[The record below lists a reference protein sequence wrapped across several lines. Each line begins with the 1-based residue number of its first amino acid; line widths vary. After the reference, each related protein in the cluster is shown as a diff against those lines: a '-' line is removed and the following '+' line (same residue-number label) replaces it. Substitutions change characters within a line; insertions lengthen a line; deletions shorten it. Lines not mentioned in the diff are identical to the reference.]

1 MNLQIPRGFPT
12 TQIPKGLG
20 VVAGLIGGA
29 ALVGWYLGFVGPIQW
44 SPKFPLMV
52 CDTAWG
58 VTVGGAGLLALAAGR
73 RRTARAVGLALLGL
87 SLGHLVLNGLAGQAY
102 RDFIPHPELGDLSL
116 LARGTL
122 VRMAPSTA
130 WAFGLLGL
138 AFAFGGAGRWRAWI
152 GATAASLVLL
162 LACASFLGVATGF
175 GFYLWGGV
183 FLGMAL
189 PTATAFGALG
199 AGMLAWEWEH
209 TPERWGEWPAWAP
222 VPAAAL
228 VLGCALVLGQSHK
241 AELRLIQKAREG
253 ERAARCAAHLRDE
266 WQRLS
271 LHLEDLSR
279 DLALRGPHDG
289 GSPEEMIGRFLN
301 HHPGARS
308 LTWVPAAEV
317 DGGWDG
323 EARLTLCSPAREG
336 RRLKMDLEA
345 EVWAGAMLR
354 PILPSGV
361 TARIHS
367 RMPVQLPAAAGT
379 GGATFQSFDADG
391 LSGVL
396 ELGPDPSSW
405 LAGRSNALGGL
416 VTGLLLAILVG
427 GLVRS
432 VQGGGERAA
441 RLGVEMKA
449 RLKAEQR
456 QQEFLAIVSHELR
469 TPLTAIQGAL
479 KLLRHLA
486 AETLGPKDLELVD
499 MADRNSMKLLRLVND
514 LLDMEKLS
522 RGRTTLVPKVI
533 EVGALVRVALSNH
546 EPTFRARGIRGLF
559 DGPGGEAWIQGD
571 PDRLEQ
577 VVANLLSNATKFS
590 RSGGDVTAAVRVAA
604 EEVRLEIRD
613 QGPGIPVAFR
623 GQIFQPFTQAEGAN
637 VRREGG
643 SGLGLA
649 ISKALVEAMG
659 GRIGFESEE
668 GKGTT
673 FWLTFPAMAPPI
685 QGVPAGPDLG

>member
-1 MNLQIPRGFPT
+1 MSRG
-12 TQIPKGLG
+12 L
-20 VVAGLIGGA
+20 
-29 ALVGWYLGFVGPIQW
+29 
-44 SPKFPLMV
+44 
-52 CDTAWG
+52 
-58 VTVGGAGLLALAAGR
+58 
-73 RRTARAVGLALLGL
+73 GLALLGL
-87 SLGHLVLNGLAGQAY
+87 GLSHFLLDGLAGQAY
-102 RDFIPHPELGDLSL
+102 RDFIPHPEVGGLSI
-116 LARGTL
+116 LARGPT

-130 WAFGLLGL
+130 VAFGLLGL

-162 LACASFLGVATGF
+162 VACTSFLGVVTGF
-175 GFYLWGGV
+175 GFYFWGGI

-189 PTATAFGALG
+189 PTATAFGVLG
-199 AGMLAWEWEH
+199 GGLLAWEWEH
-209 TPERWGEWPAWAP
+209 TPERWGGWPAWVP
-222 VPAAAL
+222 MPAAAL
-228 VLGCALVLGQSHK
+228 VLSCALVLGQSHQ
-241 AELRLIQKAREG
+241 AELRLIQKAREV
-253 ERAARCAAHLRDE
+253 ERAARGAAHLRDE

-271 LHLEDLSR
+271 LQLEDLSR
-279 DLALRGPHDG
+279 DLALRGPRDG
-289 GSPEEMIGRFLN
+289 GSPAEKIGRFLN

-308 LTWVPAAEV
+308 LTWAPAAEA
-317 DGGWDG
+317 DGGWAEQDH
-323 EARLTLCSPAREG
+323 LTLFSSAREG
-336 RRLKMDLEA
+336 RRLKLGLEA
-345 EVWAGAMLR
+345 EVWAGYMLR

-361 TARIHS
+361 TARIHP
-367 RMPVQLPAAAGT
+367 RRPVELPPAEGAGGT
-379 GGATFQSFDADG
+379 TFQSFDADG
-391 LSGVL
+391 FSGVL
-396 ELGPDPSSW
+396 ELGPDPRAW
-405 LAGRSNALGGL
+405 VAGRSNALGGL
-416 VTGLLLAILVG
+416 ITGLLLAFLVG

-432 VQGGGERAA
+432 VQGGRERAA

-456 QQEFLAIVSHELR
+456 QQEFLAVVSHELR

-486 AETLGPKDLELVD
+486 AGTLGPKDMELVD

-514 LLDMEKLS
+514 LLDMEKLN

-533 EVGALVRVALSNH
+533 EVGALVQVALSNH

-590 RSGGDVTAAVRVAA
+590 RSGGEVVATVRVAA
-604 EEVRLEIRD
+604 DEARLEIRD
-613 QGPGIPVAFR
+613 QGPGIPEAFR
-623 GQIFQPFTQAEGAN
+623 DQIFQPFTQAEGAN

-643 SGLGLA
+643 TGLGLA

-659 GRIGFESEE
+659 GRIGFDSEE

-673 FWLTFPAMAPPI
+673 FWLTFPAMAPPT
-685 QGVPAGPDLG
+685 QGVPEGGPSSRPASPWVSP